1 MLRWKKDL
9 AEEGFLWYGPSRR
22 FDPVAGR
29 TRVSLSRRSGS
40 LVGGGGQGGGRA
52 RRRGRHERGV
62 RADWVVGERDTDG
75 LAALPGRRVA
85 GVPTEST
92 TEQSVE
98 ACSGRE
104 KSVDQP
110 IR

>member
-1 MLRWKKDL
+1 MR
-9 AEEGFLWYGPSRR
+9 
-22 FDPVAGR
+22 AGR
-29 TRVSLSRRSGS
+29 
-40 LVGGGGQGGGRA
+40 
-52 RRRGRHERGV
+52 
-62 RADWVVGERDTDG
+62 VVGEKDADG

-85 GVPTEST
+85 GVPTVST

>member
-1 MLRWKKDL
+1 M
-9 AEEGFLWYGPSRR
+9 
-22 FDPVAGR
+22 
-29 TRVSLSRRSGS
+29 
-40 LVGGGGQGGGRA
+40 
-52 RRRGRHERGV
+52 
-62 RADWVVGERDTDG
+62 DG
-75 LAALPGRRVA
+75 LAALPGRRWL
-85 GVPTEST
+85 GSSDEEST

>member
-1 MLRWKKDL
+1 MR
-9 AEEGFLWYGPSRR
+9 
-22 FDPVAGR
+22 VA
-29 TRVSLSRRSGS
+29 
-40 LVGGGGQGGGRA
+40 
-52 RRRGRHERGV
+52 
-62 RADWVVGERDTDG
+62 VVGERAVDG

>member
-1 MLRWKKDL
+1 M
-9 AEEGFLWYGPSRR
+9 SR
-22 FDPVAGR
+22 FHGAAGR
-29 TRVSLSRRSGS
+29 L
-40 LVGGGGQGGGRA
+40 GGGKSA
-52 RRRGRHERGV
+52 V
-62 RADWVVGERDTDG
+62 CVWLVVGERAVDG

>member
-1 MLRWKKDL
+1 MSVRDRPGKD
-9 AEEGFLWYGPSRR
+9 ASSSVSSR
-22 FDPVAGR
+22 FH
-29 TRVSLSRRSGS
+29 GS
-40 LVGGGGQGGGRA
+40 LEGGK
-52 RRRGRHERGV
+52 RGV
-62 RADWVVGERDTDG
+62 REPRWWGAEGVGG
-75 LAALPGRRVA
+75 VA
-85 GVPTEST
+85 GSRGGWSAVGEST